1 MKKIILG
8 ISFIFCCLQTLI
20 AQNQTE
26 TPEEK
31 EQSKLK
37 KHMEMMKIIMTK
49 PKEDIKTIGV
59 YVYDGFNTLDAIG
72 PYQVLSELMKVDIFF
87 VAKKKGFVKNQRGL
101 EINVTK
107 SFEDVQQLDILVI
120 PGGAKETFLQTQDQ
134 EVLDWIRKIDKTSVY
149 TTSVCTGGWI
159 LGATGLLEGKNVSC
173 NWYRADEIMK
183 MYGATYK
190 PERYVRDGKYWTSA
204 GVTAGMDMAFGIMN
218 ELMGEKYTKGVMLDL
233 EYDPK
238 PPYDAGSVTKTDK
251 IVADMM
257 LEMYDLGLKDYFK
270 EEKEK
275 REAVLREKKVNEG
288 RWPEL
293 DEYHEVMSKTF
304 HPAEAGDLKPVYANA
319 AELAAKAS
327 VLKKSVI
334 PAKYQKEGVKES
346 IELLE
351 KESAA
356 LAKMVKKKKSEEE
369 LKKAIFAL
377 HDRFHEV
384 MEKCHH

>member
-1 MKKIILG
+1 MKKNKLLLIVLLCLGSGRFIL
-8 ISFIFCCLQTLI
+8 
-20 AQNQTE
+20 AQDT
-26 TPEEK
+26 TSK
-31 EQSKLK
+31 EPSKLK
-37 KHMEMMKIIMTK
+37 RHMEMMKILMTK
-49 PKEDIKTIGV
+49 PKENIKTIGV
-59 YVYDGFNTLDAIG
+59 YVYDGFNTLDAVG
-72 PYQVLSELMKVDIFF
+72 PYQVLSQLMKVDIFF
-87 VAKKKGFVKNQRGL
+87 VAKKKGLIKNQRGL
-101 EINVTK
+101 EFNVTK
-107 SFEDVQQLDILVI
+107 SIDEVQQLDILVI

-134 EVLDWIRKIDKTSVY
+134 EVLDWIKKIDKTSVY

-183 MYGATYK
+183 MYGATYR

-204 GVTAGMDMAFGIMN
+204 GVTAGMDMALGIMN

-238 PPYDAGSVTKTDK
+238 PPYDAGSVSKTDE

-257 LEMYDLGLKDYFK
+257 LEMYDMGMKDYFT
-270 EEKEK
+270 EEKAK
-275 REAVLREKKVNEG
+275 RAEAARKKQVDEG

-293 DEYHEVMSKTF
+293 DDYHAVMAKTF
-304 HPAEAGDLKPVYANA
+304 HPAEEGNLKPLYANA
-319 AELAAKAS
+319 EELATKAS
-327 VLKKSVI
+327 ILKKSVV
-334 PAKYQKEGVKES
+334 PAKYQKPGVKES
-346 IELLE
+346 VETLE
-351 KESAA
+351 KESVA
-356 LAKMVKKKKSEEE
+356 LAKMVKKKKSEDE

>member
-1 MKKIILG
+1 MKQIKLLL
-8 ISFIFCCLQTLI
+8 ISLFCSCLWLSSF
-20 AQNQTE
+20 AQDT
-26 TPEEK
+26 TSK
-31 EQSKLK
+31 EPSKLK
-37 KHMEMMKIIMTK
+37 RHMEMMKILMTK
-49 PKEDIKTIGV
+49 PKENIKTIGV
-59 YVYDGFNTLDAIG
+59 YVYDGFNTLDAVG
-72 PYQVLSELMKVDIFF
+72 PYQVLSQLMKVDIFF
-87 VAKKKGFVKNQRGL
+87 VAKKKGLIKNQRGL
-101 EINVTK
+101 EFNVTK
-107 SFEDVQQLDILVI
+107 SFEEVQQLDILVI

-173 NWYRADEIMK
+173 NWYRAEEIMK
-183 MYGATYK
+183 MYGATYR

-204 GVTAGMDMAFGIMN
+204 GVTAGMDMALGIMN

-238 PPYDAGSVTKTDK
+238 PPYDAGSVSKTDE

-257 LEMYDLGLKDYFK
+257 LEMYDMGMKDFFT

-275 REAVLREKKVNEG
+275 RAEATRKKQVDEG

-293 DEYHEVMSKTF
+293 DDYHAVMAQTF
-304 HPAEAGDLKPVYANA
+304 HPAEEGNLKPLYANA
-319 AELAAKAS
+319 EQLAAKAS
-327 VLKKSVI
+327 ILKKSVV
-334 PAKYQKEGVKES
+334 PAKYQKPGVKES
-346 IELLE
+346 VEVLE
-351 KESAA
+351 KESVA
-356 LAKMVKKKKSEEE
+356 LAKMVKKKKSEDE

-377 HDRFHEV
+377 HDRFHEI

>member
-1 MKKIILG
+1 MKKNKLLLIVLLCLGSGRFIL
-8 ISFIFCCLQTLI
+8 
-20 AQNQTE
+20 AQDT
-26 TPEEK
+26 TSK
-31 EQSKLK
+31 EPSKLK
-37 KHMEMMKIIMTK
+37 RHMEMMKILMTK
-49 PKEDIKTIGV
+49 PKENIKTIGV
-59 YVYDGFNTLDAIG
+59 YVYDGFNTLDAVG
-72 PYQVLSELMKVDIFF
+72 PYQVLSQLMKVDIFF
-87 VAKKKGFVKNQRGL
+87 VAKKKGLIKNQRGL
-101 EINVTK
+101 EFNVTK
-107 SFEDVQQLDILVI
+107 SIDEVQQLDILVI

-134 EVLDWIRKIDKTSVY
+134 EVLDWIKKIDKTSVY

-183 MYGATYK
+183 MYGATYR

-204 GVTAGMDMAFGIMN
+204 GVTAGMDMALGIMN

-238 PPYDAGSVTKTDK
+238 PPYDAGSVSKTDE

-257 LEMYDLGLKDYFK
+257 LEMYDMGMKDYFT
-270 EEKEK
+270 EEKAK
-275 REAVLREKKVNEG
+275 RAEAARKKQVDEG

-293 DEYHEVMSKTF
+293 DDYHAVMAKTF
-304 HPAEAGDLKPVYANA
+304 HPAEEGNLKPLYANA
-319 AELAAKAS
+319 EELATKAS
-327 VLKKSVI
+327 ILKKSVV
-334 PAKYQKEGVKES
+334 PAKYQKPGVKES
-346 IELLE
+346 VEALE
-351 KESAA
+351 KESVA
-356 LAKMVKKKKSEEE
+356 LAKMVKKKKSEDE